1 MKALLILIMVFSFTG
16 CSTTKTVRE
25 KKHVEDETL
34 QTGSPVNFYEAQT
47 WLLGY
52 FTRRMMTTPPHSE
65 WFQKGYDE
73 YEFNDA
79 VNKLTEISKE
89 EISIKIVMGSWC
101 PDSRREVP
109 RFMKILD
116 FWNFP
121 DEKIVYIGVDDSK
134 YSPLGEYP
142 ALGIER
148 VPTFIFLRNNIET
161 GRIIENPL
169 ASLEQDMVDI
179 LSRE

>member
-1 MKALLILIMVFSFTG
+1 MKALLIMIMVFSFTG

-34 QTGSPVNFYEAQT
+34 PTGSPVNFYEAQT

-79 VNKLTEISKE
+79 VNKLTEISK
-89 EISIKIVMGSWC
+89 
-101 PDSRREVP
+101 
-109 RFMKILD
+109 
-116 FWNFP
+116 
-121 DEKIVYIGVDDSK
+121 
-134 YSPLGEYP
+134 
-142 ALGIER
+142 
-148 VPTFIFLRNNIET
+148 
-161 GRIIENPL
+161 
-169 ASLEQDMVDI
+169 
-179 LSRE
+179 